1 MALTQYKINQLAKD
15 LGIKTKEITDILKEK
30 GIEARAQKV
39 LEPLS
44 LTSLETLTGHIK

>member
-30 GIEARAQKV
+30 ESKGHRRCS
-39 LEPLS
+39 S
-44 LTSLETLTGHIK
+44 L